1 MCIRDSLNCDLKELP
16 FKSKFA
22 VNVEV
27 SDAYAVLDYIDEIE
41 QQPGVEGGV
50 LDTIT
55 FLMSMFERQYVNT
68 AKDTQ
73 KAWGQYGNFYRDLIH
88 RLKAGTKDL
97 SLIHI

>member
-1 MCIRDSLNCDLKELP
+1 MSEGNKNVVLICGEPNTGKSTSLMKLTNQNKMAYLNCDLKELP

-50 LDTIT
+50 LCLLYT
-55 FLMSMFERQYVNT
+55 SRCV
-68 AKDTQ
+68 
-73 KAWGQYGNFYRDLIH
+73 
-88 RLKAGTKDL
+88 
-97 SLIHI
+97 